1 MPPPTYFVDHKR
13 GEVNEL
19 RGLLRNPKVT
29 RDPEK
34 QRDVTKK
41 VIAYMTLGIDMSK
54 LFSEMINLSHT
65 KDLVIKKMIYLYL
78 CSYATK
84 KKDLAVLAIN
94 TLRKDAQDDDPMIRG
109 LALRS
114 LCSLKLPTIV
124 EYVVPLLRSGIKD
137 SSSYVRKTAA
147 MGLARLYRISPETYN
162 AGRWTQALHSMLT
175 DREPAVAINALNTLN
190 EVEEENGGVKPEA
203 KTVVPLLKR
212 VREFNEWNQ
221 CTILAL
227 AATYQP
233 SNQQEMFGI
242 MNHLD
247 PLLKH
252 SNCAVVLATTKVYL
266 NFTRNL
272 PKVHFS
278 VIQRLKVPLLTL
290 MSSSS
295 EELSFTVISHLKIL
309 VSRAPDI
316 FADDHK
322 HFYCRY
328 NDPACIKKIKQDVL
342 VEIGSGKNASE
353 LINELSEYIT
363 DVSPEIARQ
372 AIRSIG
378 KISVKIEDVVDEGIE
393 LLLSFL
399 DLGTDYVTAE
409 TCVVLMDIL
418 RKFPDRYE
426 DVIPSLQKVLQTVD
440 ASEGR
445 CAVVWLIGEYGE
457 TIDDAPYILETLIDN
472 YNDEQ
477 SSTVRTELL
486 TATMKLFFKRPP
498 ELQKMLGR
506 LLDQAI
512 SDSNQV
518 DVRDQALFY
527 YRLLRHDPHEAA
539 RIVNCEKVKVSN
551 FAEAEDHEIRDQI
564 FEEFNS
570 LSAIYQM
577 PSVKFT
583 TYRPPEIKDPTEAPN
598 SPTTSTASNTIAS
611 PLSSNNPAGTSP
623 PITQI
628 KTETPLEVKQ
638 TTAEVKKTV
647 PPPAIDILASL
658 ADDTPVVVDNGGN
671 QQQQQQALTPKPKLA
686 PQLYKKKWGAL
697 PKTTVLTA
705 VLKTPVP
712 GVKQIVALF
721 RKNHIDTVASGAKGG
736 LMKFYFYAQSAKD
749 SSFFLVE
756 ANLHIESGKY
766 AATIKCENKALLS
779 DFEGA
784 MKGVLAT
791 IS

>member
-1 MPPPTYFVDHKR
+1 MPHKTQTTLWSYSMILMEKPGIYGYKDLEIDENTPPLKSCVRESCIESKVKSQCNRTVADMVFEDPRICSILTVKCAYAGVPPPTYFVDHKR

-363 DVSPEIARQ
+363 VCGGVADWR
-372 AIRSIG
+372 
-378 KISVKIEDVVDEGIE
+378 
-393 LLLSFL
+393 
-399 DLGTDYVTAE
+399 
-409 TCVVLMDIL
+409 
-418 RKFPDRYE
+418 
-426 DVIPSLQKVLQTVD
+426 
-440 ASEGR
+440 
-445 CAVVWLIGEYGE
+445 
-457 TIDDAPYILETLIDN
+457 
-472 YNDEQ
+472 
-477 SSTVRTELL
+477 ELL

-539 RIVNCEKVKVSN
+539 RIVNCEK
-551 FAEAEDHEIRDQI
+551 
-564 FEEFNS
+564 
-570 LSAIYQM
+570 
-577 PSVKFT
+577 
-583 TYRPPEIKDPTEAPN
+583 
-598 SPTTSTASNTIAS
+598 
-611 PLSSNNPAGTSP
+611 
-623 PITQI
+623 
-628 KTETPLEVKQ
+628 VKQ

>member
-671 QQQQQQALTPKPKLA
+671 QQQQQQALDPVGTRRCYVFEIPKSL
-686 PQLYKKKWGAL
+686 LL
-697 PKTTVLTA
+697 TTKRIT
-705 VLKTPVP
+705 
-712 GVKQIVALF
+712 
-721 RKNHIDTVASGAKGG
+721 
-736 LMKFYFYAQSAKD
+736 
-749 SSFFLVE
+749 E
-756 ANLHIESGKY
+756 
-766 AATIKCENKALLS
+766 
-779 DFEGA
+779 
-784 MKGVLAT
+784 
-791 IS
+791 